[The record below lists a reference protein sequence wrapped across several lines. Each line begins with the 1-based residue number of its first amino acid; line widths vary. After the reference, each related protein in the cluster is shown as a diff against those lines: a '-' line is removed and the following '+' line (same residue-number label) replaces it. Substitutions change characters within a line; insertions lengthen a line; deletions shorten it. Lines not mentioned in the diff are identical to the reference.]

1 MNTNPTSNKIEVIV
15 AFRTL
20 ATIYRPDKY
29 YDSIKE
35 FTREE
40 GEKKFKQLSNA
51 YEDLK
56 NSNT

>member
-1 MNTNPTSNKIEVIV
+1 MV